1 MEQTNETKEELRKRL
16 RLKLKSKR
24 ESRTIGIT
32 RKKSNILNDTFKN
45 MTEILSKNNIK
56 SVDDLTPD
64 IIQQFS
70 EIINEDTL
78 KTMLSKLD
86 NNDDFKKML
95 QNIQDNIYPKK

>member
-1 MEQTNETKEELRKRL
+1 M
-16 RLKLKSKR
+16 
-24 ESRTIGIT
+24 G
-32 RKKSNILNDTFKN
+32 F
-45 MTEILSKNNIK
+45 LSKNDIK

-64 IIQQFS
+64 IINQFS

-95 QNIQDNIYPKK
+95 QNVQDNIYPKKN